1 MNENNNFGLKDVI
14 EYYEKQGYIFYNL
27 SNIKTLK
34 NYIDFEKYK
43 RINKNKLITYIECSS
58 SYNKETTKFNKRF
71 INILLKLFN
80 YKNNHKYG
88 KNAIIFFYN
97 KKFYITYKRCI
108 SNIRYLLDIE
118 YILFNKYYKCNIC
131 FNEKCIRISSCI
143 QCNFQ
148 ICDICDKKLKKINN
162 NCCCCKYNYTK
173 L

>member
-88 KNAIIFFYN
+88 KNAIIFFLE
-97 KKFYITYKRCI
+97 II
-108 SNIRYLLDIE
+108 A
-118 YILFNKYYKCNIC
+118 
-131 FNEKCIRISSCI
+131 
-143 QCNFQ
+143 
-148 ICDICDKKLKKINN
+148 
-162 NCCCCKYNYTK
+162 YNY
-173 L
+173 LYNHMQVYVQLIPIQQY